1 MTDCHGMACHLFGWF
16 GKKEL
21 EQKILCAKLVTGAVL
36 SCQILKRK
44 EWQRCEAD
52 RVLEAQEAVSGAQGQ
67 GKARQEAR
75 PDASCF
81 RAQKR
86 YPPKMI
92 LHPPGSAGTP
102 GRKAEHGSA
111 SPGGFVFEKQKN
123 RLTI

>member
-1 MTDCHGMACHLFGWF
+1 MACRLFGWF

-67 GKARQEAR
+67 GEARQEAR

-92 LHPPGSAGTP
+92 LHPPPA
-102 GRKAEHGSA
+102 AQVL
-111 SPGGFVFEKQKN
+111 PGGKRNTGLRVPAVSFLKIKK
-123 RLTI
+123 TG